1 MSTAI
6 DMTGLAI
13 GLLTALAIGMAAVRL
28 RQPPLVGYLVAGM
41 VLGPGGFAV
50 AGTESAILGFAEFFI
65 VVFLFAA
72 GIELGARARPRIW
85 RNVAVAV
92 AGLLAAGLVI
102 VAPLALL
109 LGWPVPTAL
118 LLGFVLVFSGIA
130 PALGLA
136 RRSGAG
142 GGRIV
147 AAMLIAQAVVFL
159 PLALI
164 FIDIGGDGFRFATL
178 LKGALAAALVAA
190 AIAQLS
196 RRPRITLPLFGL
208 LDGGAASALFAAL
221 VFCFAG
227 AAMVG
232 LLGLPPAYGA
242 FLAGLVV
249 ANSTARGPVLTAV
262 RPIRGILAL
271 AFFLFL
277 GLLTDLAFVW
287 DNIGSVIALLVVAT
301 AIRTVLPAAILQRM
315 GESWPLA
322 CRAGVLTAAP
332 GELAVALA
340 VAALAAG
347 SVAADGARL
356 AFAVIALGLLL
367 CPLWLF
373 VAGRLRAAEPVP
385 VDSLGELYDATFGAE
400 AEKIREQWRSP
411 QAAPGAAD
419 ASAPP
424 QWEFPVDD
432 FGADAPDEPD
442 EPDEPN
448 EPNEF
453 TELNEADE
461 LNESAEPAEPN
472 QPDEPAEPPATGEDA
487 FAELGDQV
495 REAARNGDGPAP
507 SDAGDAGN
515 ADHDEDGKDGEDD
528 KDGYRPPRP
537 DA

>member
-13 GLLTALAIGMAAVRL
+13 ALLTALAVGMAAMRL
-28 RQPPLVGYLVAGM
+28 RQPPLVGYLLAGM

-50 AGTESAILGFAEFFI
+50 AETQSAFLGFAEFFI
-65 VVFLFAA
+65 AVFLFAV
-72 GIELGARARPRIW
+72 GIELGARARPRTW

-102 VAPLALL
+102 VVPLALL

-118 LLGFVLVFSGIA
+118 LLGFVLVFPGIA

-136 RRSGAG
+136 RQSGAG
-142 GGRIV
+142 ARGGRI
-147 AAMLIAQAVVFL
+147 ATTLLIAQAVVFL

-164 FIDIGGDGFRFATL
+164 FIDMGGDGFGFATV

-190 AIAQLS
+190 CIARLS
-196 RRPRITLPLFGL
+196 RRPRIGLPLFGL

-227 AAMVG
+227 AALAG

-242 FLAGLVV
+242 FLAGLAVG
-249 ANSTARGPVLTAV
+249 NSTARGPVLTAV
-262 RPIRGILAL
+262 RPVRGILAL

-287 DNIGSVIALLVVAT
+287 DNIGTVIALLVVAT
-301 AIRTVLPAAILQRM
+301 AIRAALPAVILQRM
-315 GESWPLA
+315 GESWQPA
-322 CRAGVLTAAP
+322 CLAGVLTAAP

-340 VAALAAG
+340 VSAVSAG
-347 SVAADGARL
+347 AKL
-356 AFAVIALGLLL
+356 AFAVIALSLLL
-367 CPLWLF
+367 CPLWLI
-373 VAGRLRAAEPVP
+373 VARRLRAAEQVP
-385 VDSLGELYDATFGAE
+385 VESLGELYDATFGAE
-400 AEKIREQWRSP
+400 AEKIRDQWRGP
-411 QAAPGAAD
+411 QAAPGAFD

-424 QWEFPVDD
+424 QWDFPVDD
-432 FGADAPDEPD
+432 FGAEAPDEPDESEEPDESD

-448 EPNEF
+448 EPNE
-453 TELNEADE
+453 
-461 LNESAEPAEPN
+461 
-472 QPDEPAEPPATGEDA
+472 PDVPDAPDEPPATGEDA
-487 FAELGDQV
+487 FAELGNQV
-495 REAARNGDGPAP
+495 REAVRNGDDPAP
-507 SDAGDAGN
+507 RDAGDAS
-515 ADHDEDGKDGEDD
+515 DGDDDEDD
-528 KDGYRPPRP
+528 KDDDDGYRPPRP